1 LPKEKIMMKRA
12 IIDSYKE
19 LFIKNTEWFT
29 ESVSAYY
36 KPHFFE
42 TIDPRGEEISID
54 VKKYFHQVPE
64 WTETSI
70 ENDLIASK
78 LWQDILKEVI
88 VYRIQES
95 PHCFGDRNED
105 NDVLVKSYIEC
116 VPGGHIKSAY
126 FKGGGHG
133 ADGAIVFHEPCI
145 KKTTHFP
152 LEVGYCTSD
161 QFLYHLLTSHCIAR
175 LPYGCDHI
183 IYFET
188 LEDYNC
194 L

>member
-1 LPKEKIMMKRA
+1 MMKRA
-12 IIDSYKE
+12 TIETYKK
-19 LFIKNTEWFT
+19 LFIENTKWFT
-29 ESVSAYY
+29 EAVSEYY

-42 TIDPRGEEISID
+42 TIDPRGKEISID
-54 VKKYFHQVPE
+54 VKNYFHQVPE
-64 WTETSI
+64 WIDTSI

-78 LWQDILKEVI
+78 LWQDILRGVI

-95 PHCFGDRNED
+95 PFCFGDKHTKD
-105 NDVLVKSYIEC
+105 NDELVKSYIDC
-116 VPGGHIKSAY
+116 VPGNHIKSAY

-133 ADGAIVFHEPCI
+133 ADGVIEFYEPCI

-161 QFLYHLLTSHCIAR
+161 QFLYHFLTSHCIAR
-175 LPYGCDHI
+175 LPYCCNHI